1 MRRGWMDWVPQE
13 VPDELLGRR
22 VGQVAQACQAQGL
35 DAVLLFSNFV
45 RPARVSALTHFVPFW
60 SQAALAVTREGDT
73 MLAMATTGR
82 TVQLIRKC
90 SVVDEVLVGPDI
102 GQVAGQW
109 LRGRHVGA
117 RIGIVDGDDWPQ
129 AALEGL
135 KRAWPELALV
145 DASPWYAPL
154 DAGFG
159 PAPAVARRA
168 LELARGGLAQVGL
181 APARDVHDV
190 VAAVEGHCRS
200 LGAEEV
206 AVYMAPDLRQ
216 TARAHRLEGPT
227 HWGDLFA
234 VQLSVAYKGHWL
246 RCAASFSRAGGA
258 IVELPESLALR
269 QRLQQAAKSP
279 GVNARQL
286 LGQIGLEPA
295 PGALLDWSVESRC
308 GNLPLACV
316 VAPGHAESSPVPAF
330 STFSTRIQSQGH
342 EWLLAEPLFHS

>member
-13 VPDELLGRR
+13 VPEELLARR
-22 VGQVAQACQAQGL
+22 VAKVAQACQAQGL

-73 MLAMATTGR
+73 MLTMATTGR

-129 AALEGL
+129 AALDGL
-135 KRAWPELALV
+135 KRAWPELELV
-145 DASPWYAPL
+145 DASPWYEPL

-159 PAPAVARRA
+159 PAPAVARQA
-168 LELARGGLAQVGL
+168 LELARGGLARVGL
-181 APARDVHDV
+181 VRAQEAHEI

-206 AVYMAPDLRQ
+206 CVYMAPDLRQ
-216 TARAHRLEGPT
+216 TSRAQRLEGPT
-227 HWGDLFA
+227 QWGDLFA
-234 VQLSVAYKGHWL
+234 VQLSLAYKGHWL
-246 RCAASFSRAGGA
+246 RCAASYSRAGGVIA
-258 IVELPESLALR
+258 ELPESLALR
-269 QRLQQAAKSP
+269 QRLQQAVKSP
-279 GVNARQL
+279 ALTSRQL
-286 LGQIGLEPA
+286 LAQIGLEQR
-295 PGALLDWSVESRC
+295 PGELLDWSVESRC

-316 VAPGHAESSPVPAF
+316 AAPGHAESRPVPAF
-330 STFSTRIQSQGH
+330 STFSIRIRSQGH
-342 EWLLAEPLFHS
+342 EWLLAEPIFYS